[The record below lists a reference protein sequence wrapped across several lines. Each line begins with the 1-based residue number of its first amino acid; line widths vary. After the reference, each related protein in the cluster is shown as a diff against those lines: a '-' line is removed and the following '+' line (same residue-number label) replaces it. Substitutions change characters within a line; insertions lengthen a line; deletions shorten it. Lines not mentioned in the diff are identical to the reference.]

1 MRRVL
6 SVAPANANGKLD
18 RNTLTSSDFAAGV
31 SGRPARTHRERTL
44 YAIFA
49 EVPDLPSVGIDD
61 DFFAIGAHSLLAT
74 RVVSRVR
81 EPWGKVEYAN
91 AVHAS
96 DGGRAGDA

>member
-44 YAIFA
+44 FA